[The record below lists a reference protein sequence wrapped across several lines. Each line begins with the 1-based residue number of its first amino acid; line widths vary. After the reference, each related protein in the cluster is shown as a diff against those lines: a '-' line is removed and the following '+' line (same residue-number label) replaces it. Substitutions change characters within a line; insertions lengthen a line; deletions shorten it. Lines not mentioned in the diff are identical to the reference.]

1 MGQIWIERLLRWN
14 AKMQKLL
21 VGRYAQMDQLNTT
34 LMRGSLILL
43 FLNLF
48 LPTSI
53 AFWLAVSLLLWL
65 NYRFFS
71 KRIYPRSNENTRYVS
86 RVRQLKKKFDFS
98 KEKLKERKIYTFF
111 KCPNCKQQLRAPKG
125 KGKIKVTCSTC
136 KEQFNKIV

>member
-14 AKMQKLL
+14 AKIQKLL
-21 VGRYAQMDQLNTT
+21 VGRYARMDQLNTT

-43 FLNLF
+43 LLNLF

-53 AFWLAVSLLLWL
+53 AFWLGVSLLLWL

-71 KRIYPRSNENTRYVS
+71 KRLYPRSNENTRYILKVQ
-86 RVRQLKKKFDFS
+86 QLKKKLDFS
-98 KEKLKERKIYTFF
+98 KNKLKERKIYTFF

-136 KEQFNKIV
+136 KEQFNKMV

>member
-21 VGRYAQMDQLNTT
+21 VGRYARMDQLNTT

-43 FLNLF
+43 LLNLF

-71 KRIYPRSNENTRYVS
+71 KRIYPRSNENTRYLS
-86 RVRQLKKKFDFS
+86 RVQQLKKKLDLS

-125 KGKIKVTCSTC
+125 KGKIKVTCSIC